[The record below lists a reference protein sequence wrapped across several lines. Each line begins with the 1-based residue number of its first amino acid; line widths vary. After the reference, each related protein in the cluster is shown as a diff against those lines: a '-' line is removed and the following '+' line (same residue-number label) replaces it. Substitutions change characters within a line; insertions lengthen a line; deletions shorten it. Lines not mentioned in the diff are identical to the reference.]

1 MNKIKDFLLIL
12 FSLVICL
19 LTALSIGLFISKPK
33 EEITKYIVDV
43 QSDCIDESLIL
54 ESEKANISI
63 KNSFACCG
71 HCSLEYKVLFNGKD
85 CIALYLDEK
94 TGEYKW
100 FEKIECP
107 FEKQ

>member
-43 QSDCIDESLIL
+43 QSDCIDESLIFSKVKDL
-54 ESEKANISI
+54 KEREYYLRT
-63 KNSFACCG
+63 SFALG
-71 HCSLEYKVLFNGKD
+71 WSRNVLLNQIKKSD
-85 CIALYLDEK
+85 SSR
-94 TGEYKW
+94 
-100 FEKIECP
+100 
-107 FEKQ
+107 Q